1 MERRTSTRQQRRRQP
16 VNQQTK
22 DRIKRDI
29 EDDLDEAGVPV
40 NEFQLIYIW
49 SSRSATLIFRPRA
62 ENYLE
67 QAYNLS
73 ARNLPVI
80 NRALFTSRNMQR
92 TKYYSVRRSP
102 ERPEEHDDQRMRLR
116 TNDLVFEIV
125 VEHELKS
132 VLSLFFPCF
141 SGIL

>member
-29 EDDLDEAGVPV
+29 EDDLDEAGVPA
-40 NEFQLIYIW
+40 NDFQLIYIW
-49 SSRSATLIFRPRA
+49 SSRSATLIFRPRV
-62 ENYLE
+62 ENYPE

-80 NRALFTSRNMQR
+80 SQALLSRRNMHR

-102 ERPEEHDDQRMRLR
+102 VRPEEHDDQRMRLR

-125 VEHELKS
+125 VEYELKS
-132 VLSLFFPCF
+132 VLSLFLPCF